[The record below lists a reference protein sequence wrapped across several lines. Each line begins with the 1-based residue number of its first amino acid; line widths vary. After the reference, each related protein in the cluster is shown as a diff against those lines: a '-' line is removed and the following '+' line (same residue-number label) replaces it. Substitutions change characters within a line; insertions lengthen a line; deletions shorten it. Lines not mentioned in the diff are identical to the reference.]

1 MNIACLPGFG
11 KSTRTCHF
19 PSAVVAVKVHG
30 VVESHLPLTWRLA
43 TSIAPSL
50 SRAAAHGAQE
60 AKAVATIAAS
70 ARGTWATML
79 GSKPIICD
87 TSPISWQVFKAPKP
101 VEMVDGK
108 VRHSLRFAQPH
119 VDRHATPTL
128 FVGLQRPPIHHAATC
143 GAEMEPERLAPDV
156 RLARTR
162 DMDAFA
168 FEVISAAVMPPSGN
182 TAVVEGATLR
192 GALRQTQRRR

>member
-1 MNIACLPGFG
+1 MMKIACLPGFG
-11 KSTRTCHF
+11 KSTRTCHL

-43 TSIAPSL
+43 ASIAPSL

-60 AKAVATIAAS
+60 AKTVATIAAS

-119 VDRHATPTL
+119 VDRHATPPL

-156 RLARTR
+156 GLGRTR

-168 FEVISAAVMPPSGN
+168 FEVISAAVMPRP
-182 TAVVEGATLR
+182 AMPPW
-192 GALRQTQRRR
+192 